1 MSRGKI
7 GSRNKMIK
15 LEAVHAYQKKILTTP
30 RYKLAR
36 NALTRSKKKDVV
48 VDWDR
53 YTVINHNFSHKVPTE
68 LKITSQKQS
77 GRCWLFAAT
86 NVLRLKMANRY
97 KLDKFEFSQSY
108 LFFWDKFEKANFFLE
123 SIIETAEE
131 PVDSRLV
138 MHLLSKPLEDG
149 GQWHMFVSLV
159 EKYGL
164 VPQDVFKD
172 SCACTLSNEVNQTV
186 IEFLRECASI
196 LRLNHKKKP
205 SELRKLK
212 EDMMEK
218 VYRMLAIHIGTPP
231 TRFDWEF
238 QDKNKKFHAYR
249 NLTPKEFHEKFVK
262 VNLDDYVCLVHTP
275 RKSTPMNKTY
285 TVEYLGNVVEGKQ
298 IKYINVP
305 IEEMKKA
312 CVKTIKDKE
321 PVWFGCDVG
330 KYLHRELGV
339 MDQELFDYS
348 LVYDVEFNSTKEE
361 RMNYGSSM
369 MTHAMVFTGVNL
381 VNDQPDRWRVE
392 NSWGEDSGDKG
403 YYIMTDDWFDEFM
416 FEVAIEKKYLPKK
429 ILDLLDLEPIPL
441 KPWDPM
447 GALAL

>member
-1 MSRGKI
+1 MSR
-7 GSRNKMIK
+7 SKMIK
-15 LEAVHAYQKKILTTP
+15 LEAVKAYHKKMMDTP

-36 NALTRSKKKDVV
+36 NALTRSKRRDAAVC
-48 VDWDR
+48 WDCFAK
-53 YTVINHNFSHKVPTE
+53 INHSFSHKVPTE

-86 NVLRLKMANRY
+86 NLLRLKMANKY

-138 MHLLSKPLEDG
+138 MHLLSKPLDDG

-172 SCACTLSNEVNQTV
+172 SAACMLSTEVNQTV
-186 IEFLRECASI
+186 IEKLREYAAI
-196 LRLNHKKKP
+196 LRANHKKKP

-212 EDMMEK
+212 ERMMEE

-231 TRFDWEF
+231 QKFDWEF
-238 QDKNKKFHAYR
+238 HDKNKKFHSHR
-249 NLTPKEFHEKFVK
+249 NLTPKSFFEKYVK

-275 RKSTPMNKTY
+275 RKSTPLNQTY

-298 IKYINVP
+298 ILYVNVS
-305 IEEMKKA
+305 IEDMKQA
-312 CVKTIKDKE
+312 CIKTIKDKE

-330 KYLHRELGV
+330 KYLHRDLGV
-339 MDQELFDYS
+339 MDLDIFDYD
-348 LVYDVEFNSTKEE
+348 LLYDVKFESTKEE
-361 RMNYGSSM
+361 RMNHGSSM

-381 VNDQPDRWRVE
+381 VNDKPDRWRVE
-392 NSWGEDSGDKG
+392 NSWGDDSGDKG
-403 YYIMTDDWFDEFM
+403 YYIMTDKWFDEYM
-416 FEVAIEKKYLPKK
+416 FEVAIDKKYLPKK
-429 ILDLLDLEPIPL
+429 ILDLLSKKPKAL

-447 GALAL
+447 GSLAQ